1 MEPNQKGI
9 QAFGL
14 PKMPLRQQH
23 LNSDVEGAPLFYFE
37 NVVMIPKG
45 EWAKIQH
52 HLYDIEPKFYDFLHF
67 STCQQCQGYIHN
79 LSIEG
84 RMKFLLDPP
93 MTNKE
98 LMPTTQVL

>member
-45 EWAKIQH
+45 E
-52 HLYDIEPKFYDFLHF
+52 
-67 STCQQCQGYIHN
+67 
-79 LSIEG
+79 
-84 RMKFLLDPP
+84 
-93 MTNKE
+93 
-98 LMPTTQVL
+98 